1 MENNTKAGDLVPQTL
16 APNALILGELKPTV
30 FMRWIILAMDFG
42 PLDYKAYKW
51 PELEKLLNLTRKPV
65 QRLLKSLEDA
75 GWLSQEKTR
84 DEVRIYLLPTNE
96 GAEEHL
102 ADIKQANEYASEVNQ
117 GRRYVVG
124 RAKPQSYRNRYMAR
138 HGNFTM
144 VPETI
149 LTDGRFSHN
158 ELATYVVIRCTTNDH
173 SYWGERALAKAAGM
187 ATSTFE
193 EHLST
198 VKEAGYIVYDGVQGR
213 SNRYSFND
221 APEPVSVQLEPLSV
235 QSELPSVHLEPLSVL
250 INTELNTE
258 EINTEPD
265 TDPQGEAQG
274 LGENRGKQSFSDLN
288 RVSRQGRDGTEVVP
302 GTEKT
307 AAPQLDGTEGISD
320 LDRGNASY
328 QGVTKREER
337 EEEIRVQVHGS
348 DGMSDVGSRTR
359 RVSGYPQKTYAEV
372 KGELKALQRANQQAK
387 KEKQEAARA
396 ARRDAHKPS
405 RSLDDQGDV
414 LAAAAAPGS
423 SWRQWRERRNAESM
437 EGV

>member
-65 QRLLKSLEDA
+65 GRLLNSLEDA

-149 LTDGRFSHN
+149 LTDGRLSHN
-158 ELATYVVIRCTTNDH
+158 ELATYVVIRCTTSPG
-173 SYWGERALAKAAGM
+173 SYWGIPKLASKAGM
-187 ATSTFE
+187 AKSTFE
-193 EHLST
+193 DGLNA
-198 VKEAGYIVYDGVQGR
+198 VREAGYIVYDGVQGV

-221 APEPVSVQLEPLSV
+221 APEPVSGTWELLSGKLEPVSV
-235 QSELPSVHLEPLSVL
+235 I

-265 TDPQGEAQG
+265 TDPEGEAQG

-348 DGMSDVGSRTR
+348 DGVSDVGSRTR

-414 LAAAAAPGS
+414 LAAAAAPGL

>member
-1 MENNTKAGDLVPQTL
+1 MADNTKAGDLVPQTL

-30 FMRWIILAMDFG
+30 FVRWIILAMDFG
-42 PLDYKAYKW
+42 PLDYKSYEW

-84 DEVRIYLLPTNE
+84 DGVRIYLLPTNE

-102 ADIKQANEYASEVNQ
+102 ADIKKGNEYASEVNQ

-124 RAKPQSYRNRYMAR
+124 CTKQQSYRNRYMAR

-149 LTDGRFSHN
+149 LNDGRFSLN
-158 ELATYVVIRCTTNDH
+158 ELATYVVIRCTTNDR
-173 SYWGERALAKAAGM
+173 SYWGIRALASKAGM
-187 ATSTFE
+187 AKSTFE
-193 EHLST
+193 DCLNAVS
-198 VKEAGYIVYDGVQGR
+198 EAGYIVYDGVQGV

-221 APEPVSVQLEPLSV
+221 APEPVSGQLEPV
-235 QSELPSVHLEPLSVL
+235 SVHLELLSGQSEPLSVL

-274 LGENRGKQSFSDLN
+274 LGENRDRQSFSDLN
-288 RVSRQGRDGTEVVP
+288 RVPSQGRDGTEVFP
-302 GTEKT
+302 GTELSHSVRRT
-307 AAPQLDGTEGISD
+307 LASLGTKEQISTEVMTD
-320 LDRGNASY
+320 LNRDNASY
-328 QGVTKREER
+328 QGVTKKEER
-337 EEEIRVQVHGS
+337 EEEMRVQVPAS
-348 DGMSDVGSRTR
+348 DDVSYVGSRTR
-359 RVSGYPQKTYAEV
+359 RISGYPQKTYAEV
-372 KGELKALQRANQQAK
+372 REEFSALKRSNQQAK
-387 KEKQEAARA
+387 EAKREAARA
-396 ARRDAHKPS
+396 ARRAKHKPALT
-405 RSLDDQGDV
+405 R
-414 LAAAAAPGS
+414 
-423 SWRQWRERRNAESM
+423 